1 MGQQIMTQVLNPGCC
16 MRHDFY
22 IFKQSREKQYFV
34 TCGNHMKLKLLCRQI
49 KFNENTATVI
59 CLQLSK
65 SAFAIQRELSC
76 EEDKDC
82 VWYFT
87 LLLSAQQISMTRD
100 DDSISGVR
108 HTVILQHFKLP
119 VGSSH
124 IKTRTKQTLKSCF
137 FLFCNFGFIFLIC
150 IQSSPFFVAQHVGF
164 WFPAQGPN
172 PCPLQWKHRFLTTG
186 PPG

>member
-1 MGQQIMTQVLNPGCC
+1 MCQQIMTQVLNPGCC

-87 LLLSAQQISMTRD
+87 LLLSAQQISMTCD
-100 DDSISGVR
+100 DNSYLVSGILSYFNILNYQWVARIS
-108 HTVILQHFKLP
+108 
-119 VGSSH
+119 
-124 IKTRTKQTLKSCF
+124 KQE
-137 FLFCNFGFIFLIC
+137 
-150 IQSSPFFVAQHVGF
+150 QSR
-164 WFPAQGPN
+164 
-172 PCPLQWKHRFLTTG
+172 L
-186 PPG
+186 

>member
-1 MGQQIMTQVLNPGCC
+1 MWKSYEIKTSV
-16 MRHDFY
+16 
-22 IFKQSREKQYFV
+22 S
-34 TCGNHMKLKLLCRQI
+34 T

-65 SAFAIQRELSC
+65 SAFEIRRELSC
-76 EEDKDC
+76 AEDKDC

-124 IKTRTKQTLKSCF
+124 IKTRRKQTLKSRFFFFVVSVLSSSVWCAFRVPLLCGTPCGVLGPCPGIKPMPSAVKAQILNHWTTRVVPRSHTFKSLRSVDFF
-137 FLFCNFGFIFLIC
+137 FLI
-150 IQSSPFFVAQHVGF
+150 
-164 WFPAQGPN
+164 
-172 PCPLQWKHRFLTTG
+172 
-186 PPG
+186 